1 MLLQAPIRLF
11 GFKIFNLRILAE
23 YPEDLSNITQ
33 NGAEE
38 DAAPEE
44 EAESAH
50 EVTYELEGVWDEY
63 NSSTG
68 LVDRNTF
75 SMADL
80 MGLDFEIGK
89 PVFSDYLM
97 ETHAPKTIGDMKY
110 SEPMPFSL
118 DLEVEDTVLP
128 AGQYRLRYTI
138 KDMLD
143 RTYYTDFFD
152 LTWDGQ
158 NAVFTDPNPEP
169 AE

>member
-1 MLLQAPIRLF
+1 MIKICKF
-11 GFKIFNLRILAE
+11 GGSSVATAEQFKKDVRKLIDDNPDDKFVA
-23 YPEDLSNITQ
+23 
-33 NGAEE
+33 
-38 DAAPEE
+38 
-44 EAESAH
+44 
-50 EVTYELEGVWDEY
+50 V
-63 NSSTG
+63 
-68 LVDRNTF
+68 
-75 SMADL
+75 DL

-143 RTYYTDFFD
+143 RTYYTQFFD

-158 NAVFTDPNPEP
+158 NAVFTDPNPES

>member
-1 MLLQAPIRLF
+1 V
-11 GFKIFNLRILAE
+11 N
-23 YPEDLSNITQ
+23 
-33 NGAEE
+33 
-38 DAAPEE
+38 
-44 EAESAH
+44 
-50 EVTYELEGVWDEY
+50 YELEGVWDGY
-63 NSSTG
+63 DSSTG
-68 LVDRNTF
+68 LVNRNTF
-75 SMADL
+75 SLADL
-80 MGLDFEIGK
+80 LGLDFEICR
-89 PVFSDYLM
+89 PVYSNYL
-97 ETHAPKTIGDMKY
+97 ESIGDMKY